1 MSLKGVEQSRGET
14 EVALHKLVIVLGAV
28 YAGKVEHEVTF
39 LAPLVK
45 LLGCRVEVVL
55 EDLIYYEVSVAA
67 SLAVFY
73 IVELSAKI
81 FTYKTFGSSY

>member
-1 MSLKGVEQSRGET
+1 MSLKGVEQNRSET
-14 EVALHKLVIVLGAV
+14 EVTLHKLVIVLGAV
-28 YAGKVEHEVTF
+28 YAGKVEYEVTF

-45 LLGCRVEVVL
+45 LLGCRVDVIL

-73 IVELSAKI
+73 IVELSTKVFA
-81 FTYKTFGSSY
+81 YKTFGSSN